1 MKRFEYQLIR
11 ALFTSGAL
19 AGMCT
24 AIHGCGETAQAVD
37 APQVGVIAQ
46 PLGLTELAQQCG
58 FVCPGGTDADG
69 VKVKTLL
76 EGNASISGVPAV
88 DGFFSS
94 VLDFQTAA
102 NGVSAGIDA
111 ELDAIRAD
119 FQLPATGDLG
129 VALKAKLNANLVAG
143 FGLEVSPPVCK
154 ADFRAEL
161 DAAARCDVSATPGMV
176 SVDCKGG
183 CDVEAKADVQ
193 CDASAELSCTL
204 NSPEVECKGQ
214 CTGTCSTPRVAAQCT
229 GTCKGDCVG
238 ECSAWVKDASGAA
251 KCQGQCTGT
260 CSGSCEVAVTGDAG
274 CSGTCS
280 GECTLT
286 RAPSAGCEG
295 GVRAQCK
302 ATGSASIK
310 CDTKCDGEFDPPMV
324 KAECQAKVHA
334 DAKLKV
340 QCTPPHVAFNY
351 RIKANL
357 GLTVTEQVRFEAAMK
372 SLIDVR
378 LPALKLAMK
387 RSELVND
394 AGVELGT
401 ASGGAFK
408 AAIDATRKSASADIK
423 VLFGLGCAADQL
435 PNVKRAIDASTAK
448 LQASV
453 NTAQQITNALNI

>member
-11 ALFTSGAL
+11 ALFTSGAI

-24 AIHGCGETAQAVD
+24 AIHGCGDAAQAVD
-37 APQVGVIAQ
+37 APQVGVITQ
-46 PLGLTELAQQCG
+46 PLGLTELKQQCG
-58 FVCPGGTDADG
+58 FVCPGDTDADG

-76 EGNASISGVPAV
+76 EGNASISGVPSV

-102 NGVSAGIDA
+102 NGVAAGIDA

-119 FQLPATGDLG
+119 FRLPATGDLG
-129 VALKAKLNANLVAG
+129 VALKAKLSANLVAG

-161 DAAARCDVSATPGMV
+161 DAAARCDVSASPGMV

-183 CDVEAKADVQ
+183 CDVEAKADIQ
-193 CDASAELSCTL
+193 CDASAELSCTV
-204 NSPEVECKGQ
+204 NSPEIECKGE
-214 CTGTCSTPRVAAQCT
+214 CTGTCSTKLDVAAACT
-229 GTCKGDCVG
+229 GTCKGTCVG
-238 ECSAWVKDASGAA
+238 ECSAYEDAAGTV
-251 KCQGQCTGT
+251 CQGQCSGT
-260 CSGSCEVAVTGDAG
+260 CKGSCEVAVTAEAK
-274 CSGTCS
+274 CSGNCS
-280 GECTLT
+280 GECTET
-286 RAPSAGCEG
+286 RAPSAGCKG

-310 CDTKCDGEFDPPMV
+310 CDTKCDGEFEPPMV

-334 DAKLKV
+334 DAKLKM

-351 RIKANL
+351 RIKADL
-357 GLTVTEQVRFEAAMK
+357 GLSIEEQVRFEAAMK

-394 AGVELGT
+394 AGVGLGA

-408 AAIDATRKSASADIK
+408 AAIDATRKSSSADIK

-435 PNVKRAIDASTAK
+435 PNVKRAIDGSTAK
-448 LQASV
+448 LQASM
-453 NTAQQITNALNI
+453 NAAKQITNALSI